1 MHEQTFNLSPQ
12 AAWQAASLPG
22 KAVIVMLAIMGIYM
36 IAVGIERLITFLR
49 AKGRSLEFVLN
60 LQQKLRDRDIKAA
73 YSLSQ
78 LKPQSPIA
86 TVVESALKEYMDG
99 INALKSH
106 GPDDVGEFDVV
117 DAVNRAIDRVKER
130 EVADLKKG
138 LGGLATIASAAPFV
152 GLFGTVVGIINVF
165 GTMKLS
171 GGGGIAAVAGGI
183 GEALITTAF
192 GLLVA
197 IPAVMIFNY
206 FTNAIDNFVVD
217 MNETSSELISF
228 MLREGR
234 KAA

>member
-1 MHEQTFNLSPQ
+1 MDFNIVSLWQQTSV
-12 AAWQAASLPG
+12 PG
-22 KAVIVMLAIMGIYM
+22 KAVIVILALMGIYM
-36 IAVGIERLITFLR
+36 IAISVERYLVFTR
-49 AKGRSLEFVLN
+49 ARSRSLEFVFS
-60 LQQKLRDRDIKAA
+60 LQQKLRDRDIKGAL
-73 YSLSQ
+73 SLSQ

-86 TVVESALKEYMDG
+86 LVIEAALKEYTEG
-99 INALKSH
+99 LVALKQQ
-106 GPDDVGEFDVV
+106 GPDDLGDFDIL
-117 DAVNRAIDRVKER
+117 DAVNRSLDRVKER

-165 GTMKLS
+165 ATMKTNGS
-171 GGGGIAAVAGGI
+171 GGIAAVAGGI

-197 IPAVMIFNY
+197 IPAVAIFNY
-206 FTNAIDNFVVD
+206 FTNAIDAFVVD
-217 MNETSSELISF
+217 MNETSSELISY

>member
-1 MHEQTFNLSPQ
+1 MDFNLVTLWHGTSI
-12 AAWQAASLPG
+12 PG
-22 KAVIVMLAIMGIYM
+22 KAVIVILAIMGVYM
-36 IAVGIERLITFLR
+36 LAVGIERWLTFSKAR
-49 AKGRSLEFVLN
+49 SRSLEFVLN
-60 LQQKLRDRDIKAA
+60 LGQRLRDRNVRAA
-73 YSLSQ
+73 FELSQ
-78 LKPQSPIA
+78 LKPQSPISIVIEA
-86 TVVESALKEYMDG
+86 ALREYTDG
-99 INALKSH
+99 LEALKSH
-106 GPDDVGEFDVV
+106 GPDDVGDFDLV
-117 DAVNRAIDRVKER
+117 DNVNRAIDRTKER
-130 EVADLKKG
+130 EIADLKKG

-165 GTMKLS
+165 ATMKVS
-171 GGGGIAAVAGGI
+171 GGGGFAAVAGGI

-197 IPAVMIFNY
+197 IPAVMVFNY

>member
-1 MHEQTFNLSPQ
+1 MDFNIVSLWTQTSV
-12 AAWQAASLPG
+12 PG
-22 KAVIVMLAIMGIYM
+22 KAVIVILALMGIYM
-36 IAVGIERLITFLR
+36 IAISVERYLVFTKAR
-49 AKGRSLEFVLN
+49 SRSLEFVFS
-60 LQQKLRDRDIKAA
+60 LQQKLRDRDIKGAL
-73 YSLSQ
+73 SLSQ

-86 TVVESALKEYMDG
+86 LVIEAALKEYTEG
-99 INALKSH
+99 LVALKH
-106 GPDDVGEFDVV
+106 QGPDDLGDFDIL
-117 DAVNRAIDRVKER
+117 DAVNRSLDRVKER

-165 GTMKLS
+165 ATMKTNGS
-171 GGGGIAAVAGGI
+171 GGIAAVAGGI

-197 IPAVMIFNY
+197 IPAVAIFNY
-206 FTNAIDNFVVD
+206 FTNAIDAFVVD
-217 MNETSSELISF
+217 MNETSSELISY

>member
-1 MHEQTFNLSPQ
+1 MDFNIVSLWTQTSV
-12 AAWQAASLPG
+12 PG
-22 KAVIVMLAIMGIYM
+22 KAVIVILALMGIYM
-36 IAVGIERLITFLR
+36 IAISVERYLVFTR
-49 AKGRSLEFVLN
+49 ARRRSLEFVFS
-60 LQQKLRDRDIKAA
+60 LQQKLRDRDIKGAL
-73 YSLSQ
+73 SLSQ

-86 TVVESALKEYMDG
+86 LVIEAALKEYTEG
-99 INALKSH
+99 LVALKH
-106 GPDDVGEFDVV
+106 QGPDDLGDFDIL
-117 DAVNRAIDRVKER
+117 DAVNRSLDRVKER

-165 GTMKLS
+165 ATMKTNGS
-171 GGGGIAAVAGGI
+171 GGIAAVAGGI

-197 IPAVMIFNY
+197 IPAVAIFNY
-206 FTNAIDNFVVD
+206 FTNAIDAFVVD
-217 MNETSSELISF
+217 MNETSSELISY

>member
-1 MHEQTFNLSPQ
+1 MDFNIVSLWTQTSV
-12 AAWQAASLPG
+12 PG
-22 KAVIVMLAIMGIYM
+22 KAVIVILALMGIYM
-36 IAVGIERLITFLR
+36 IAISVERYLVFTR
-49 AKGRSLEFVLN
+49 ARRRSLEFVFS
-60 LQQKLRDRDIKAA
+60 LQQKLRDRDIKGAL
-73 YSLSQ
+73 SLSQ

-86 TVVESALKEYMDG
+86 LVIEAALKEYTEG
-99 INALKSH
+99 LVALKH
-106 GPDDVGEFDVV
+106 QGPEDLGDFDIL
-117 DAVNRAIDRVKER
+117 DAVNRSLDRVKER

-165 GTMKLS
+165 ATMKTNGS
-171 GGGGIAAVAGGI
+171 GGIAAVAGGI

-197 IPAVMIFNY
+197 IPAVAIFNY
-206 FTNAIDNFVVD
+206 FTNAIDAFVVD
-217 MNETSSELISF
+217 MNETSSELISY

>member
-1 MHEQTFNLSPQ
+1 MDFNIVSLWTQTSV
-12 AAWQAASLPG
+12 PG
-22 KAVIVMLAIMGIYM
+22 KAVIVILALMGIYM
-36 IAVGIERLITFLR
+36 IAISVERYLVFTR
-49 AKGRSLEFVLN
+49 ARSRSLEFVFS
-60 LQQKLRDRDIKAA
+60 LQQKLRDRDIKGAL
-73 YSLSQ
+73 SLSQ

-86 TVVESALKEYMDG
+86 LVIEAALKEYTEG
-99 INALKSH
+99 LVALKH
-106 GPDDVGEFDVV
+106 QGPDDLGDFDIL
-117 DAVNRAIDRVKER
+117 DAVNRSLDRVKER

-165 GTMKLS
+165 ATMKTNGS
-171 GGGGIAAVAGGI
+171 GGIAAVAGGI

-197 IPAVMIFNY
+197 IPAVAIFNY
-206 FTNAIDNFVVD
+206 FTNAIDAFVVD
-217 MNETSSELISF
+217 MNETSSELISY